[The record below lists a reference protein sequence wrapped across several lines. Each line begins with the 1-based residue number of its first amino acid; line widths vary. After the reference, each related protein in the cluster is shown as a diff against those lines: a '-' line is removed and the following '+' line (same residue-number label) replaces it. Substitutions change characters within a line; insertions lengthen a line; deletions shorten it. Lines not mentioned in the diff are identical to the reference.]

1 MWSERRRRLLFDSQ
15 HFCGFIDILLPALVA
30 SDLEG
35 DEGHRALAARSHHRE
50 RQLTYS
56 ESRRFKWASF
66 IAITWSS
73 RSRRQL
79 STQRSASPFCQGRS
93 REVRARNARL
103 EGSSHR

>member
-56 ESRRFKWASF
+56 ESRRFKWASLG
-66 IAITWSS
+66 S
-73 RSRRQL
+73 RSFLGSFTRISWNTPTTAGLCIRVDRPTFRAGIRRI
-79 STQRSASPFCQGRS
+79 TGW
-93 REVRARNARL
+93 
-103 EGSSHR
+103 